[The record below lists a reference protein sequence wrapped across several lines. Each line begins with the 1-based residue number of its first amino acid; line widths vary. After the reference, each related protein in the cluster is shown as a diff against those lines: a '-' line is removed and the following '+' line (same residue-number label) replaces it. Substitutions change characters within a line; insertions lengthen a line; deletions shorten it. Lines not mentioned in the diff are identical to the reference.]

1 MSEIKP
7 LSAFPTL
14 QQSRH
19 IANKFLFCLLSVLHS
34 QQVITI
40 RTCFIKP
47 TSLKLSIFYFIE
59 HHRNILYGGL
69 EPPQRLSL
77 HQHFSHFA
85 LHGYL
90 PFYQPHREFSR
101 ISFILRSF
109 PLAKLF
115 ASKIKVSFDHN
126 RLNSCLIT
134 ISLSSPVDFSLK
146 SCVVVVALA
155 SENVHFNQCYRKR

>member
-19 IANKFLFCLLSVLHS
+19 IANKFLYRLLSVLHS

-85 LHGYL
+85 LHGYASVFINL
-90 PFYQPHREFSR
+90 TGKFSR

-134 ISLSSPVDFSLK
+134 ISL
-146 SCVVVVALA
+146 LA
-155 SENVHFNQCYRKR
+155 SRF